1 MRRVGSVC
9 VLLIAVSVA
18 SPHATGRLTISAVRQ
33 RARTPAKKPAPA
45 PKPVPK
51 TEPAAVTCPEE
62 LGTGLRTKASFCFVL
77 AGRDPAEGVLVA
89 IPPHTQATLTFD
101 LHNRHTYSEE
111 EIRAGRGF
119 AKYTAVIGVLSMT
132 GDLLGRGAVQTEFR
146 AVKDLYDR
154 ITGGAGPGGVKA
166 VAPLG
171 REQVTIAIPAGVDR
185 VSLLGEVLE
194 AVTPAGREVATPG
207 RPVAI
212 VSNVQVTYV
221 PAPPPRRGSA
231 CRGSGSGFSASR
243 EPRAASFA
251 L

>member
-1 MRRVGSVC
+1 MRRLGFFLA
-9 VLLIAVSVA
+9 VLCLVSA
-18 SPHATGRLTISAVRQ
+18 GDLHAQRTGT
-33 RARTPAKKPAPA
+33 TTKKPAAKPK

-51 TEPAAVTCPEE
+51 TEPAGVTCPEQ

-77 AGRDPAEGVLVA
+77 AGRDPAEGVLVTM
-89 IPPHTQATLTFD
+89 PPHTQATLSFD

-146 AVKDLYDR
+146 TAKDLYDR
-154 ITGGAGPGGVKA
+154 ITGGAGPGGTKA

-171 REQVTIAIPAGVDR
+171 REQVSITIPPGVDQ

-194 AVTPAGREVATPG
+194 ATTAAGREIATPG
-207 RPVAI
+207 RPVAV
-212 VSNVQVTYV
+212 VSNLQVTYL
-221 PAPPPRRGSA
+221 PAPPTRKK
-231 CRGSGSGFSASR
+231 
-243 EPRAASFA
+243 
-251 L
+251 